1 MAEGVFWCSI
11 ALLAYTFAGYPTA
24 IWVCAR
30 IWPRTPQKRV
40 AHPPLTIVISAHNE
54 EHHIA
59 RKLDSC
65 FGQDYPPEHIEV
77 VVVSD
82 GSTDRTGDIV
92 RAYDNARLRL
102 IERRDRRG
110 KAACLNDA
118 MSIVSTEFVIF
129 TDARQRLDK
138 NSVIAL
144 MANFWDES
152 VGAVSGELVFEATE
166 TEGFAGSVDA
176 YWRYEK
182 VIRAAE
188 ARVDSI
194 VGVTGA
200 LYAIRSALYV
210 PIPQGTILD
219 DVLIPMNVVLQGKR
233 VVFEPDA
240 RAFDVPSRDVS
251 TEKKRKARTLA
262 GNYQVLALRPALLN
276 PLRNRIWLQY
286 VSHKVLRLVAPGAMA
301 MVLAANVA
309 LVGDTLYAT
318 ALSAQVVLYAT
329 ALFGL
334 LVPSMLRHRLVR
346 LPATFCV
353 FNWYAVLGLVQYLRN
368 RHGHLWK

>member
-1 MAEGVFWCSI
+1 MAEGAFWFSV
-11 ALLAYTFAGYPTA
+11 ALLAYTFAGYPAA
-24 IWVCAR
+24 IWVFAR
-30 IWPRTPQKRV
+30 IWPRAPRKRF
-40 AHPPLTIVISAHNE
+40 AQPPVTIVISAHNE

-65 FGQDYPPEHIEV
+65 FGQDYPPEQIEV

-82 GSTDRTGDIV
+82 GSTDKTADVV
-92 RAYDNARLRL
+92 RSYDNKKLRL
-102 IERRDRRG
+102 VERSDRRG

-118 MSIVSTEFVIF
+118 MGIVSTEFVVF

-138 NSVIAL
+138 KSVTAL
-144 MANFWDES
+144 MANFADES

-166 TEGFAGSVDA
+166 AESFASSVDA

-200 LYAIRSALYV
+200 LYAIRSSLYL

-233 VVFEPDA
+233 VVFEPEA

-301 MVLAANVA
+301 VAFAANVV
-309 LVGDTLYAT
+309 LLNDPLYAAT
-318 ALSAQVVLYAT
+318 LSAQLVLYAT

-334 LVPSMLRHRLVR
+334 LVPSLLRHRLVR

-368 RHGHLWK
+368 RHSHLWK